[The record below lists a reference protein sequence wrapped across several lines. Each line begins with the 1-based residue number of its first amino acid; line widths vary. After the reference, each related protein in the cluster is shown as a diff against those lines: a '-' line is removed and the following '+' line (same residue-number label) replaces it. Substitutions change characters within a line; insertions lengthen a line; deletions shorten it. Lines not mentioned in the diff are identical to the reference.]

1 MYRQLLFVYENQRG
15 YSGGNGD
22 CTMSRQAESSLCV
35 KELAAT
41 FGVSVHY
48 VYQMRAAGL
57 PMRWD
62 FTHHCYV
69 TTPQAALRWRSKTRF
84 RVIDGRGVTK
94 E

>member
-1 MYRQLLFVYENQRG
+1 MATAIRTQ
-15 YSGGNGD
+15 
-22 CTMSRQAESSLCV
+22 LCV

-57 PMRWD
+57 PMTWD

-84 RVIDGRGVTK
+84 RVIRGRGVK
-94 E
+94 ISNGV